1 MKHFALVLILWF
13 LTACAALSGSRD
25 HYYVCSYDTA
35 WDAAI
40 DTMKPY
46 SITSQNKEKGLIET
60 AWIEMEGKERSYGI
74 FSREG
79 FGNKERARLSAKVT
93 QDKDVASVS
102 ILETRQRWHARG
114 GVTQQATRWWPV
126 DPSEQV
132 MQDLTDRLNNKLQE
146 KGCSAS

>member
-1 MKHFALVLILWF
+1 M
-13 LTACAALSGSRD
+13 SGSSD
-25 HYYVCSYDTA
+25 QYYVCSYDTA

-40 DTMKPY
+40 ETMKPY
-46 SITSQNKEKGLIET
+46 SITSQNKEKGWIET
-60 AWIEMEGKERSYGI
+60 GWIEMEGKERSFGI

-126 DPSEQV
+126 DPSEEV
-132 MQDLTDRLNNKLQE
+132 LRDVTDRLNSKLQE
-146 KGCSAS
+146 KGCSTS